1 MCENIVFKDP
11 FQKIQ
16 IPKMIKYCLH
26 RYKIREMNDKATD
39 AFLPTFKIA
48 PDWFAANKT
57 IKKLDD
63 DHC

>member
-1 MCENIVFKDP
+1 
-11 FQKIQ
+11 
-16 IPKMIKYCLH
+16 MIKYCFH

-39 AFLPTFKIA
+39 AFLPTFKFA
-48 PDWFAANKT
+48 PDWFVANKT